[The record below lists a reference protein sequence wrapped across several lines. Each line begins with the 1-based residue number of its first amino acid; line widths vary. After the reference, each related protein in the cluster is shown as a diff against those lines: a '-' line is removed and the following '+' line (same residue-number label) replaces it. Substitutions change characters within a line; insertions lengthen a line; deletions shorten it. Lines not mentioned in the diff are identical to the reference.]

1 MLSTCTRTNM
11 RACIVT
17 FFIYTFQIYTM
28 SHDISQ
34 VNSDLYCEKKKFI
47 PKSLT
52 LNYIIVAF
60 NLFHKIYLFLLGNRR
75 VF

>member
-1 MLSTCTRTNM
+1 
-11 RACIVT
+11 
-17 FFIYTFQIYTM
+17 M